1 MFSQRVFQRTVIRCQ
16 RSRGGALAFNGNP
29 LSVSASHLV
38 HLGATPQKYESRP
51 IKDQYLDELQEY
63 KTIHCRDRIRG
74 CNIASSVHVTLE
86 EVDVGVFL
94 GQGLKGRRDH
104 MAWTTPIPD

>member
-1 MFSQRVFQRTVIRCQ
+1 MATHF
-16 RSRGGALAFNGNP
+16 RSAP
-29 LSVSASHLV
+29 LTWSTFVLPLRNMKV
-38 HLGATPQKYESRP
+38 GL